1 MSPPILEARALEKSF
16 PLVRGWLRR
25 TYATVRA
32 VDQVSFT
39 VEARRT
45 VAIVGE
51 SGSGKTTVG
60 RIAMG
65 FLAPDRGE
73 IVIDGRARA
82 SSDELGRRL
91 QMVFQ
96 DPAASLNPR
105 HSVEEIVGAPIALWE
120 GLRGEALVERV
131 QALLAQVGLG
141 EEHQRRLPH
150 ELSGGQRQRV
160 AIARA
165 LSVKPELLVLDE
177 AVSALDVSVRA
188 QILNLLIELRDRVGL
203 AYLFIS
209 HDLAVVRH
217 LADTVLVMYLGAIVE
232 RGPARAVLSKPAHPY
247 TQALLDA
254 EPSLEARAGRLRV
267 LGETPSAVELPSGC
281 RFHPRCP
288 DRQERCVKEG
298 PEVRELGDGRE
309 VRCHFP
315 R

>member
-25 TYATVRA
+25 TYASVRA
-32 VDQVSFT
+32 VDQVSFA
-39 VEARRT
+39 VEAQRT

-65 FLAPDRGE
+65 FLAPDRGS
-73 IVIDGRARA
+73 ILIHGQARA
-82 SSDELGRRL
+82 PGAPQDRKL

-105 HSVEEIVGAPIALWE
+105 HSVEEIVGAPLGRSDEE
-120 GLRGEALVERV
+120 GRGDQVL
-131 QALLAQVGLG
+131 ALLTQVGLA
-141 EEHQRRLPH
+141 EEHRHRLPH

-188 QILNLLIELRDRVGL
+188 QILNLLLELKDRAGL

-232 RGPARAVLSKPAHPY
+232 RGPARAVLSQPAHPY

-267 LGETPSAVELPSGC
+267 LGETPSAVDLPSGC

-288 DRQERCVKEG
+288 DRQERCVKEV
-298 PEVRELGDGRE
+298 PEVRELGDGRA